1 MRVTKTAVAMLALS
15 AAIGVPA
22 AGAAKPK
29 HPTTAPAVKPAVKS
43 PVTYVFRG
51 VVAAAPGA
59 GASSLQL
66 QINSGNKAAM
76 LKMGALAGNGNI
88 QPALLGPSTTL
99 VNWNTQNQPLVDPA
113 LTSTIQVADPVAVTI
128 VAAKNATL
136 AQIFATPATRVD
148 DFLLSSK
155 PHGRLFLFDGKAVA
169 VDTVA
174 HTVTLN
180 VQRTN
185 WRAGYAMKTAGASS
199 TLTFTYD
206 PAKTTFVHWN
216 QGKQQ
221 LFTPDKIVAGDHV
234 TIRIIPNNYESH
246 LSSLLVISAWR
257 INDKEPMAL
266 VNKSIAAN
274 NTHKF

>member
-15 AAIGVPA
+15 TAFGVPA
-22 AGAAKPK
+22 ANAAKPS
-29 HPTTAPAVKPAVKS
+29 HPAAKPAVKP
-43 PVTYVFRG
+43 PVVYVFRG
-51 VVAAAPGA
+51 VLAAAPGA

-76 LKMGALAGNGNI
+76 LNLGALAGNGNI
-88 QPALLGPSTTL
+88 QPALLGPGTTM
-99 VNWNTQNQPLVDPA
+99 VNWNTSNQPAVDPA
-113 LTSTIQVADPVAVTI
+113 LTSTMQVADPVAVTI
-128 VAAKNATL
+128 VGTKTSTL
-136 AQIFATPATRVD
+136 ADIFATPATRVD

-174 HTVTLN
+174 HTITLN

-185 WRAGYAMKTAGASS
+185 WRAGYAMKTAGATS

-206 PAKTTFVHWN
+206 PTKTAFVHWN
-216 QGKQQ
+216 SHGKQN
-221 LFTPDKIVAGDHV
+221 LYTPDKIVAGDHV

-257 INDKEPMAL
+257 INDHEPTAS
-266 VNKSIAAN
+266 VTKTIATN